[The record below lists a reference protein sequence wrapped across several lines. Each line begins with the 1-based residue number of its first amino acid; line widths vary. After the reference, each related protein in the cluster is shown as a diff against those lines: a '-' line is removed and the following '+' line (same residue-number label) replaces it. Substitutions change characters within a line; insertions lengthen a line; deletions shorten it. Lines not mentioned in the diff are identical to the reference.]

1 MLEIE
6 KKLDDRCLTV
16 TLVGVLDSTTS
27 PELDRELQNM
37 ENVDEVVLD
46 LKELAYTSSAG
57 LRVIMGLKRRLA
69 GRPLKLENIG
79 TEVRE
84 VLDMTGSSKLLGL

>member
-16 TLVGVLDSTTS
+16 TLIGVLDSVTS
-27 PELDRELQNM
+27 PELDREVQNM
-37 ENVDEVVLD
+37 EDVDEVVLD

-69 GRPLKLENIG
+69 GRPLKLKNIG
-79 TEVRE
+79 TEIRE

>member
-27 PELDRELQNM
+27 PELDRELQDM

>member
-1 MLEIE
+1 MLKIE
-6 KKLDDRCLTV
+6 KKLDNRSLTV
-16 TLVGVLDSTTS
+16 TLIGELDSITS
-27 PELDRELQNM
+27 PELDREVQNL

-79 TEVRE
+79 AEVRE

>member
-1 MLEIE
+1 MLKIE
-6 KKLDDRCLTV
+6 KKLDNRCLTV
-16 TLVGVLDSTTS
+16 TLIGELDSITS
-27 PELDRELQNM
+27 PELDREVQNL

-46 LKELAYTSSAG
+46 LKGLAYTSSAG

-69 GRPLKLENIG
+69 GCPLKLKNIG

-84 VLDMTGSSKLLGL
+84 VLDLTGSSKLLGL